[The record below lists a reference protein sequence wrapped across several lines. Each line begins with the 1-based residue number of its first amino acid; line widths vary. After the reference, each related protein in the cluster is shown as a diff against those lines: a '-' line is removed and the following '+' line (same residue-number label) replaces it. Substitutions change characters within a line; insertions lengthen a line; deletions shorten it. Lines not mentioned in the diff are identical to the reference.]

1 MKNKITKE
9 QWVDEV
15 MSSLEG
21 ISAAQPSD
29 DLFERI
35 TSNLS
40 RSATVKVMRLYPKQ
54 WAAAAVLLLALNIG
68 SVVYFESHQSKSG
81 TPMTSNPFAAEI
93 QSESTYNY

>member
-1 MKNKITKE
+1 MNSKITKA

-21 ISAAQPSD
+21 ISKAQPGD

-35 TSNLS
+35 TSKLD
-40 RSATVKVMRLYPKQ
+40 RSATVKVIRLHPKQ
-54 WAAAAVLLLALNIG
+54 WAAAAVLLLALNIS
-68 SVVYFESHQSKSG
+68 SVVYFESHQSKRG
-81 TPMTSNPFAAEI
+81 ATMGSNPFAAEI